1 MLTTPSHRRLV
12 IDALKD
18 INDEKRN
25 CYRLIGGVL
34 VGRTVGE
41 ILVVLE
47 KNLVNV
53 SVLNTQCVL
62 HTLCLNAETFVF

>member
-1 MLTTPSHRRLV
+1 MLTRQSHTNHRLV
-12 IDALKD
+12 IDALKE
-18 INDEKRN
+18 IGDEKRN

-53 SVLNTQCVL
+53 SVY
-62 HTLCLNAETFVF
+62 